1 MIIRLFK
8 FGYIKV
14 IGAVIYLSLLYLLVD
29 IFGFGE
35 MTAQIMMVIVTFLT
49 KFYLN
54 NYITWGDRRAKNK
67 KIFLKQLTTYTVIS
81 ILVSTL
87 NILIYYI
94 FIKLN
99 VYYLIAAIVS
109 GAVITLLGFWLCD
122 RYVWKKKDEK
132 EII

>member
-1 MIIRLFK
+1 MIIRFFK

-35 MTAQIMMVIVTFLT
+35 LAAQIMMVIVTFFS

-67 KIFLKQLTTYTVIS
+67 KIFLKQLTTYTLIS
-81 ILVSTL
+81 ILVSTI

-94 FIKLN
+94 LIKLQ
-99 VYYLIAAIVS
+99 VHYLIAAIIA
-109 GAVITLLGFWLCD
+109 GGIITLLGFWLCD
-122 RYVWKKKDEK
+122 RYVWKKEDEK

>member
-29 IFGFGE
+29 VFRFGE
-35 MTAQIMMVIVTFLT
+35 LSAQIIMVMVTFFT

-54 NYITWGDRRAKNK
+54 NYITWADRRAKNK
-67 KIFLKQLTTYTVIS
+67 KIFFQQLTLYTLIS
-81 ILVSTL
+81 ILVSAI

-94 FIKLN
+94 LIKSQ
-99 VYYLIAAIVS
+99 VHYLIAAIIS
-109 GAVITLLGFWLCD
+109 GG
-122 RYVWKKKDEK
+122 
-132 EII
+132 II

>member
-8 FGYIKV
+8 FGYIKI

-35 MTAQIMMVIVTFLT
+35 MIAQIMMVIVTFFT

-67 KIFLKQLTTYTVIS
+67 KIFFRQLTIYTLIS
-81 ILVSTL
+81 ILVSAI

-94 FIKLN
+94 LIKSQIH
-99 VYYLIAAIVS
+99 YLFAAIIS
-109 GAVITLLGFWLCD
+109 GGIITLLGFWLCD
-122 RYVWKKKDEK
+122 RYVWKKEDEK
-132 EII
+132 TK